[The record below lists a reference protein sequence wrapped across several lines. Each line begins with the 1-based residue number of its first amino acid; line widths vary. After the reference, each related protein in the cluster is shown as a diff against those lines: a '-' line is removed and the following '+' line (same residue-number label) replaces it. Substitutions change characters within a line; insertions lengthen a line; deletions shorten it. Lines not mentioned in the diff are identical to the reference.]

1 MLGCAV
7 AEELY
12 ARFPQ
17 LPEGRL
23 TQLRAR
29 LVREESLAALAASLG
44 LAGRVR
50 ASVSPPRPSLLA
62 DALEAVFGAI
72 FLDGGYDAAR
82 SAIVRAFGALL
93 EAIDPE
99 VPGKDAK
106 TRLQELM
113 QARGRRLPEYRVVAT
128 HGAAHE
134 PSFDVECVL
143 PDLGL
148 AATGTGS
155 SLQRAQQQAAEGLLE
170 RLER

>member
-1 MLGCAV
+1 M
-7 AEELY
+7 
-12 ARFPQ
+12 
-17 LPEGRL
+17 
-23 TQLRAR
+23 
-29 LVREESLAALAASLG
+29 REESLADLAASLG
-44 LAGRVR
+44 LAGLVR
-50 ASVSPPRPSLLA
+50 GSVAPLRPSLLA
-62 DALEAVFGAI
+62 DAVEAVFGAI

-82 SAIVRAFGALL
+82 TAIVRVLGPFL

-113 QARGRRLPEYRVVAT
+113 QARGKRLPEYRVVAT

-143 PDLGL
+143 PDLDL
-148 AATGTGS
+148 CATGTGG
-155 SLQRAQQQAAEGLLE
+155 SLQRAQQQAAERLLD

>member
-7 AEELY
+7 AQELY

-29 LVREESLAALAASLG
+29 LVRADSLTGVAASLR
-44 LAGRVR
+44 LAEHVR
-50 ASVSPPRPSLLA
+50 AAGPLRPSLLA
-62 DALEAVFGAI
+62 NAVEAVFGAV

-82 SAIVRAFGALL
+82 
-93 EAIDPE
+93 EAIQRALAPQLDGLDAGTE
-99 VPGKDAK
+99 AKDAK

-113 QARGRRLPEYRVVAT
+113 QARGKRLPEYRTVAT
-128 HGAAHE
+128 HGSAHE
-134 PSFDVECVL
+134 PSFEVQCSL

-148 AATGTGS
+148 SASGTGT
-155 SLQRAQQQAAEGLLE
+155 SLQRAQQQAAERLLDSLRE
-170 RLER
+170 

>member
-1 MLGCAV
+1 V

-29 LVREESLAALAASLG
+29 LVREESLAGVATGLG
-44 LAGRVR
+44 LAGLVH
-50 ASVSPPRPSLLA
+50 ASASPLRPALLA
-62 DALEAVFGAI
+62 DALEAVFGAV

-82 SAIVRAFGALL
+82 AAIVRAFGPLL
-93 EAIDPE
+93 DEIDPE
-99 VPGKDAK
+99 SPGKDAK

-113 QARGRRLPEYRVVAT
+113 QARGKRLPEYRVVAT

-134 PSFDVECVL
+134 PSFEVECRL
-143 PDLGL
+143 PDLDL
-148 AATGTGS
+148 AASGSGS
-155 SLQRAQQQAAEGLLE
+155 SLQRAQQQAAGKLLAQLE
-170 RLER
+170 R

>member
-1 MLGCAV
+1 M

-29 LVREESLAALAASLG
+29 LVREESLAGVATGLG
-44 LAGRVR
+44 LAGLVH
-50 ASVSPPRPSLLA
+50 AALSPIRPSLLA

-72 FLDGGYDAAR
+72 FLDGGYPAAR
-82 SAIVRAFGALL
+82 AAIVRAFGPLL
-93 EAIDPE
+93 DEIDPE
-99 VPGKDAK
+99 SAGKDAK

-113 QARGRRLPEYRVVAT
+113 QARGKRLPEYRVVAT

-134 PSFDVECVL
+134 PSFEVECRL
-143 PDLGL
+143 PDLDC
-148 AATGTGS
+148 AASGSGS
-155 SLQRAQQQAAEGLLE
+155 SLQRAQQQAAEKLLAQLE
-170 RLER
+170 R